1 MFDAID
7 RRRKGVLKVKAW
19 PRWLRAAYW
28 AWREDGIRQA
38 TGRVSLAGVRKAVAR
53 HDRELTALMQAP
65 KHGKVVRIDTRR
77 NAEGKK
83 HDAAAERRAH

>member
-1 MFDAID
+1 MFDTIG
-7 RRRKGVLKVKAW
+7 RRRKGVLRIKAW
-19 PRWLRAAYW
+19 LRWLRAAYW

-53 HDRELTALMQAP
+53 HEQELTALMQAP

-77 NAEGKK
+77 SAEGEK
-83 HDAAAERRAH
+83 HEATAERRAN